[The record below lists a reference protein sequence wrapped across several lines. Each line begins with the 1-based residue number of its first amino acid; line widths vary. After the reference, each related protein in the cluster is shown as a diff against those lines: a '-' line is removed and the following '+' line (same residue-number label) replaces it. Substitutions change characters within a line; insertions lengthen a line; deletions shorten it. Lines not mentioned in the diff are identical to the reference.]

1 MTELA
6 SLWLGCKLL
15 PCKFP
20 LIWLASIS
28 IVWPLPWSWP
38 RLQKHCTTT
47 YSVLRGSSLS
57 ESWLRCMRRWNTE
70 LCMSKSL
77 SGHRVWGRVVWGWF
91 KVEKELKKGKWETVR
106 ILSDPGNYISSWHT
120 SNHFGFSDDVNW
132 RFLTSGMSELSWF
145 PTHLPAFRLS
155 TFSPSWDL
163 ILGFLLFS
171 LSSI

>member
-38 RLQKHCTTT
+38 RLQKTLH
-47 YSVLRGSSLS
+47 YSL
-57 ESWLRCMRRWNTE
+57 
-70 LCMSKSL
+70 LCAEGLLLVWKLTQMHEEMKCRTLYEQIAIRAQSMSKGCVGVIRSWK
-77 SGHRVWGRVVWGWF
+77 GI
-91 KVEKELKKGKWETVR
+91 KKGKWETVR

-145 PTHLPAFRLS
+145 PTHFPAFRLS
-155 TFSPSWDL
+155 PWRDLLSPL
-163 ILGFLLFS
+163 PGI
-171 LSSI
+171 